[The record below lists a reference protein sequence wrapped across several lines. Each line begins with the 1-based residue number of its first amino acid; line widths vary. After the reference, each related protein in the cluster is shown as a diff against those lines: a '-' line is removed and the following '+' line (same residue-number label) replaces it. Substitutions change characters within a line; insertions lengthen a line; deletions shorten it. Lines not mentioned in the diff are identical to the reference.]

1 MAHTTQ
7 RDWLNAGL
15 RLLAEVG
22 AAGLTIEALTA
33 MLGVTKGSFYHHFGA
48 FQDFK
53 DALLALFERD
63 GTLDIIA
70 RMEAAGSD
78 SDKLHRLIDVVVGGS
93 SRVEVAVR
101 AWALRDAEVRVCQER
116 IDARRLA
123 YLRVVCAALSGD
135 DARGQA
141 MAGVFYALYVGCQ
154 QIVPSIEGE
163 ARRHVFEEVIHLY
176 GLS

>member
-1 MAHTTQ
+1 MARTTQ
-7 RDWLNAGL
+7 RNWLNAGV

-63 GTLDIIA
+63 GTLDVIA